1 VVAVL
6 CAAEE
11 RKCYNSW
18 PGVSACPLSKS
29 SVQNVRRLRKSAA
42 RFRPAVPTTSASTAV
57 LSSRSD
63 RRPAGWLRT
72 CLCLATQS
80 RVQGICPCLATR
92 SRVQGTCLCLAT
104 GSRVQGTC
112 LCLATGSRVQGTCLC
127 LATGS
132 PVQTVSPNQRV
143 GHGRGGCP
151 VLTGVPARHLP
162 WGWHSIYRWH
172 LCRRPPV
179 GRR

>member
-1 VVAVL
+1 MVAVL

-11 RKCYNSW
+11 RKCYNGR

-29 SVQNVRRLRKSAA
+29 FVQNVRRLRKSAA

-63 RRPAGWLRT
+63 RPPAGWLRT

-104 GSRVQGTC
+104 RSRVQGTC

-127 LATGS
+127 LATRS
-132 PVQTVSPNQRV
+132 PVQTISPNQRV

-162 WGWHSIYRWH
+162 WGWHSIYR
-172 LCRRPPV
+172 
-179 GRR
+179 